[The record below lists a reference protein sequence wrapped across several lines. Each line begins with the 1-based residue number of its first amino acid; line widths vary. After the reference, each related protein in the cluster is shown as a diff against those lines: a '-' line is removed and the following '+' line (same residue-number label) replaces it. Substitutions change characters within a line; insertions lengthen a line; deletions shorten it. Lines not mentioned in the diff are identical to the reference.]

1 MRVILVLVAIE
12 AVSWQGLG
20 VTPWLEGKPD
30 SEWKGFSE
38 AEWKIRS
45 MFCGTCLL
53 HGVMMILCLGK
64 GWYSLRLI

>member
-1 MRVILVLVAIE
+1 MWDSANRSVRSVNESDISLVAIE

-38 AEWKIRS
+38 AEWKIRVCFAVLACYMGS
-45 MFCGTCLL
+45 
-53 HGVMMILCLGK
+53 
-64 GWYSLRLI
+64 